1 MSAVLGC
8 CGLIN
13 PLLCEGSAGGVVSRH
28 ETYDPHRRYVGWVYP
43 SSNLFISDTVEVTEI
58 RHRSNRL

>member
-1 MSAVLGC
+1 MFSDD
-8 CGLIN
+8 GL
-13 PLLCEGSAGGVVSRH
+13 RH
-28 ETYDPHRRYVGWVYP
+28 RWNDPHRRYVGWVYP